1 MIITKMLGI
10 TFNEYGN
17 TKDDLPSDW
26 VKVEFNIKKRNH
38 RDARDSPN
46 TRVIIRMEGWK
57 FTGGRNKPILV
68 YYTNTPEMVKR
79 VIEYGDIQNAEKF
92 ILNCGG

>member
-26 VKVEFNIKKRNH
+26 VKYEFDFRKSKH
-38 RDARDSPN
+38 RISRDSPN

-68 YYTNTPEMVKR
+68 YYTNTPEMVRR
-79 VIEYGDIQNAEKF
+79 VIEYGDISNAELF
-92 ILNCGG
+92 IHTGG